1 MIGRAS
7 TTAPLPEWRSGHGFK
22 VPEWVEPTV
31 IVLIL
36 FGFMYLTRRRNYSVF
51 RSSGGGYFY
60 ERAANSAATSP
71 ALLSPRT
78 STDYSDEHD
87 GLLAGGSLRPLSPA
101 AELRR
106 ATRKGENAQ
115 HPPKIRRVL
124 GAWTVVTP
132 NSSRFAGHWH
142 SRVLQK
148 FPFLIEMFYWIVTF
162 IFYRLTA
169 VLSQVWYGGVK
180 GLWDVA
186 QDHGIAL
193 LELEALLFG
202 PRGATGNDRWMEWR
216 VQQWFLAGGDT
227 LDWRGIWMMLL
238 IRSYSLIHIPG
249 TVGFIAYYYWAAPN
263 HTRFATVRRTMT
275 LLNLFAFFIFI
286 VYPCMPPRFM
296 PPEFGFVDT
305 VNAEDAQSVWMSG
318 KFVNK
323 LAAMP
328 SMHFGYAFAIGCVFV
343 VESGVLAGLRR
354 RTNGVLFGYNTSD
367 LEGRVVKHKEDDGS
381 RLNLDT
387 NLTAAASEMDDEEGC
402 GVSMTD
408 AEASY
413 RRPRWLRLLFFALGV
428 WYPSWILLCIIA
440 TANHYLLDAVAAAG
454 VVLVSYLCNRVLFV
468 FVPVEDW
475 LLWALR
481 LEKPVPT
488 TGWVKRD
495 RGRFIR

>member
-1 MIGRAS
+1 MAEAVS
-7 TTAPLPEWRSGHGFK
+7 MAAAALPEWRSGRAFK
-22 VPEWVEPTV
+22 VPEWIEPTS

-36 FGFMYLTRRRNYSVF
+36 FGSMYLTRRRNYSVF
-51 RSSGGGYFY
+51 RSSSGNYHY
-60 ERAANSAATSP
+60 ERIANSAATSP

-78 STDYSDEHD
+78 STDYSDD
-87 GLLAGGSLRPLSPA
+87 DGGLLSASSLRPISPA

-106 ATRKGENAQ
+106 AARSGENPQ
-115 HPPKIRRVL
+115 HPPKTRRVL
-124 GAWTVVTP
+124 GVWTVTTP

-148 FPFLIEMFYWIVTF
+148 FPFLIEMFYWIITY

-180 GLWDVA
+180 SLWDVA

-193 LELEALLFG
+193 LELEAVLFG
-202 PRGATGNDRWMEWR
+202 PRGATGTDRWMEWR
-216 VQQWFLAGGDT
+216 LQQWFLAGGDT
-227 LDWRGIWMMLL
+227 LDWRGIWLMVLN
-238 IRSYSLIHIPG
+238 RSYALIHIPG
-249 TVGFIAYYYWAAPN
+249 TVGFIAYYYWAAPS

-286 VYPCMPPRFM
+286 MYPCMPPRLL
-296 PPEFGFVDT
+296 PREFGFVDT
-305 VNAEDAQSVWMSG
+305 VNAEDAQSAWMSG
-318 KFVNK
+318 KYVNK

-354 RTNGVLFGYNTSD
+354 RANGVLFGYNTCD
-367 LEGRVVKHKEDDGS
+367 LEGGGASHGVLKYKVDD
-381 RLNLDT
+381 RPRLDT
-387 NLTAAASEMDDEEGC
+387 ALAATGGMYAQGRH
-402 GVSMTD
+402 D
-408 AEASY
+408 AEASH
-413 RRPRWLRLLFFALGV
+413 RRPRWLRLFFFVLGV

-454 VVLVSYLCNRVLFV
+454 VVLLSYLCNRVLFV
-468 FVPVEDW
+468 FMPVEDW

-495 RGRFIR
+495 KGRSIH

>member
-1 MIGRAS
+1 M
-7 TTAPLPEWRSGHGFK
+7 
-22 VPEWVEPTV
+22 
-31 IVLIL
+31 
-36 FGFMYLTRRRNYSVF
+36 
-51 RSSGGGYFY
+51 
-60 ERAANSAATSP
+60 
-71 ALLSPRT
+71 
-78 STDYSDEHD
+78 
-87 GLLAGGSLRPLSPA
+87 AG
-101 AELRR
+101 
-106 ATRKGENAQ
+106 
-115 HPPKIRRVL
+115 
-124 GAWTVVTP
+124 
-132 NSSRFAGHWH
+132 
-142 SRVLQK
+142 
-148 FPFLIEMFYWIVTF
+148 
-162 IFYRLTA
+162 RLT
-169 VLSQVWYGGVK
+169 S
-180 GLWDVA
+180 
-186 QDHGIAL
+186 H
-193 LELEALLFG
+193 LF
-202 PRGATGNDRWMEWR
+202 
-216 VQQWFLAGGDT
+216 
-227 LDWRGIWMMLL
+227 
-238 IRSYSLIHIPG
+238 SLNS
-249 TVGFIAYYYWAAPN
+249 FIAYYYWAAPN

>member
-1 MIGRAS
+1 MTDVAS
-7 TTAPLPEWRSGHGFK
+7 TTAPPAWRIGNGFK
-22 VPEWVEPTV
+22 VPEWVEPTA

-51 RSSGGGYFY
+51 RRPGDSYFY
-60 ERAANSAATSP
+60 ERVANSAAASP

-78 STDYSDEHD
+78 STDYWDD
-87 GLLAGGSLRPLSPA
+87 DGGLLADGSLRPLSPA

-106 ATRKGENAQ
+106 AARNGENVQ
-115 HPPKIRRVL
+115 HPPKTRRVL
-124 GAWTVVTP
+124 GVWTVVTP

-162 IFYRLTA
+162 FFYRLTA
-169 VLSQVWYGGVK
+169 VLSQVWYGGIK
-180 GLWDVA
+180 TLWDVA

-193 LELEALLFG
+193 LELEALLLA
-202 PRGATGNDRWMEWR
+202 PRGATGNGRWLEWR

-227 LDWRGIWMMLL
+227 LDWRGVWMMLL
-238 IRSYSLIHIPG
+238 IRSYALIHIPG

-286 VYPCMPPRFM
+286 VYPCMPPRFL
-296 PPEFGFVDT
+296 PREFGFVDT
-305 VNAEDAQSVWMSG
+305 VSAEDAQSVWMSG
-318 KFVNK
+318 KYVNK

-328 SMHFGYAFAIGCVFV
+328 SMHFGYAFAIGCVFI

-354 RTNGVLFGYNTSD
+354 RADGALFGYNNTSD
-367 LEGRVVKHKEDDGS
+367 LEGGVVKYKEGD
-381 RLNLDT
+381 RPRLDT
-387 NLTAAASEMDDEEGC
+387 TLAAATGEMDDEGY
-402 GVSMTD
+402 GDSMAD

-413 RRPRWLRLLFFALGV
+413 RRPRWLRLLLFVLGV

-440 TANHYLLDAVAAAG
+440 TANHYLLDAVAAAI

-475 LLWALR
+475 LLWGLR